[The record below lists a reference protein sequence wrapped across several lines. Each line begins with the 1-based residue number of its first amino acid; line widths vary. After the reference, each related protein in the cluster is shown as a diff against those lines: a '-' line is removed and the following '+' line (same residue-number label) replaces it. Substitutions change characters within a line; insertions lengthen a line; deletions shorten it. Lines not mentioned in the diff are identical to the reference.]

1 MGMEPVTGGM
11 AGDTVPSGH
20 GSDGLPWR
28 AGGLGAPPKL
38 GGSMKYFVRAA
49 LFAASAMPAL
59 ASAQSQDAR
68 NFGAREFVQQISLS
82 PDGTQVAMIEPM
94 PGRGAALVVANVES
108 GTTKVVLT
116 ASGDPDQLTSCRWA
130 SSTRI
135 VCNIY
140 MIEQLDQKIAFTRM
154 VSLNADGSDLKLLS
168 KRTSAGAL
176 GFAQSGG
183 EIIDWGPDGSN
194 GSVLMTSMAIPEY
207 STGTHLAN
215 TREGMGVELVDA
227 TTLKRRSVELP
238 RGSAS
243 EYISDGHGNVRI
255 LGVSETRGM
264 GMSTGRYTYSYRT
277 PDSREWKKLGEVVA
291 DGIGGYAGF
300 NPYAVDRDANIV
312 YGFDGKDGRTALYS
326 IALDGSLNRTLVFEH
341 PQVDVDG
348 LVRIGRQRRVVGVS
362 YATDKRNTEFFDPEL
377 RKLRA
382 ALGKALPGKPLVTFV
397 DATADEKKLLLFA
410 GGDTDPGTYYLYDKA
425 SRQLAEVMPS
435 RPELAKTSLSPMRAV
450 NIPAADGTAI
460 PGYLTLPPGSDG
472 KNLPAIVMPHGGPGA
487 RDEWGF
493 DWLAQFYAARGFA
506 VLQPNFRGST
516 GYGDAWFQKNGFQ
529 SWRTAIGDV
538 NDGGRWLVAQ
548 GIAAPDKLAI
558 VGWSYG
564 GYAALQSPALA
575 PDLFKAIV
583 AIAPVTDLETL
594 RKEALGFTNYDLVSK
609 FIGSGPHVR
618 EGSPAQNA
626 EKIKAPVLMFHGDR
640 DLNVGIGE
648 SRLMASKLR
657 GAGKP
662 VELVEFK
669 GLDHQLDDD
678 RARAQM
684 LDKSDGFLRTALKLP
699 AKP

>member
-1 MGMEPVTGGM
+1 
-11 AGDTVPSGH
+11 
-20 GSDGLPWR
+20 
-28 AGGLGAPPKL
+28 
-38 GGSMKYFVRAA
+38 MKNFVRAA
-49 LFAASAMPAL
+49 LLAASAVPAL

-82 PDGTQVAMIEPM
+82 PDGTQVAMIEPLA
-94 PGRGAALVVANVES
+94 GRGDALVVANLQTGAS
-108 GTTKVVLT
+108 KAVLT
-116 ASGDPDQLTSCRWA
+116 ASGDPDRLTSCRWA

-140 MIEQLDQKIAFTRM
+140 IIEQLDKKLAFTRM
-154 VSLNADGSDLKLLS
+154 VSLNADGSDFKLLS
-168 KRTSAGAL
+168 KRTSATAL
-176 GFAQSGG
+176 DITQSGG
-183 EIIDWGPDGSN
+183 DIIDWGPDGSD
-194 GSVLMTSMAIPEY
+194 GSVLMTTMFVPEH

-215 TREGMGVELVDA
+215 TREGMGVELVDT
-227 TTLKRRSVELP
+227 TTLKRRSVEQP
-238 RGSAS
+238 RGNAS
-243 EYISDGHGNVRI
+243 EFISDGHGNVRI
-255 LGVSETRGM
+255 LGVAETRG
-264 GMSTGRYTYSYRT
+264 GGINTGRYTYSYRM
-277 PDSREWKKLGEVVA
+277 PDSREWKKLGELVA
-291 DGIGGYAGF
+291 DGGGGYAGF
-300 NPYAVDRDANIV
+300 NPYAVDREANLV
-312 YGFDGKDGRTALYS
+312 YGFDGNEGRLALYS
-326 IALDGSLNRTLVFEH
+326 IALDGSLTRKLVFAH

-362 YATDKRNTEFFDPEL
+362 YATDKRSTEFFDPEL
-377 RKLRA
+377 RKLRV

-410 GGDTDPGTYYLYDKA
+410 AGDTDPGTYYVYDKT
-425 SRQLAEVMPS
+425 SRQLAEIMPS
-435 RPELAKTSLSPMRAV
+435 RPELAKTGLSPMRAV
-450 NIPAADGTAI
+450 NFPAADGTSI

-472 KNLPAIVMPHGGPGA
+472 KNLPAIVMPHGGPGS

-493 DWLAQFYAARGFA
+493 DWLVQFYAARGFA

-516 GYGDAWFQKNGFQ
+516 GYGDSWFQKNGFQ

-548 GIAAPDKLAI
+548 GIATPDKLAV

-564 GYAALQSPALA
+564 GYAALQSPALD

-594 RKEALGFTNYDLVSK
+594 RSEALGFTSYDMVSK
-609 FIGSGPHVR
+609 FIGSGPHVK

-626 EKIKAPVLMFHGDR
+626 QKIKAPVLMFHGDR

-657 GAGKP
+657 GAGKS

-669 GLDHQLDDD
+669 GLDHQLEDNG
-678 RARAQM
+678 ARAQM
-684 LDKSDGFLRTALKLP
+684 LDKSDAFLRTALKLP
-699 AKP
+699 ARP